1 MSMLENLITLSASHD
16 VYHMRPPTG
25 CALLAL
31 QGSWLFSVVEWA
43 AWLFIRPIT
52 SPFNLG
58 AEQHKAAVIKLD
70 ITIVKQCVTLD
81 FKQSIESSTFPADA
95 GDGEAEVIWST
106 SPAVLRFQWDVGADQ
121 RLDRRDV
128 QLVTH

>member
-1 MSMLENLITLSASHD
+1 MSMLDCLVTLSASHD

-25 CALLAL
+25 CALLAM

-43 AWLFIRPIT
+43 ARLFIGPIT
-52 SPFNLG
+52 PPFNLG
-58 AEQHKAAVIKLD
+58 AEQHKASGIKLD
-70 ITIVKQCVTLD
+70 ITKVKQCVELG
-81 FKQSIESSTFPADA
+81 FKQSIESSTFSADA

-106 SPAVLRFQWDVGADQ
+106 SPAVLRFQWDVGAVQ

-128 QLVTH
+128 KLVTH